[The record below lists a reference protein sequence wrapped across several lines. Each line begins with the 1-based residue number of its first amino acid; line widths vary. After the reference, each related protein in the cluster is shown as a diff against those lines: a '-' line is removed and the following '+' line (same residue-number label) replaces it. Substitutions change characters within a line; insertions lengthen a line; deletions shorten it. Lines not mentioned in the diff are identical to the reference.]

1 MTKNF
6 FVFLMLVSFSLI
18 SCVSR
23 MSDYNEEKLLSENTD
38 SAEGNRL
45 AGNSKLDVL
54 ESSGKNHEFR
64 IVDLENQVKKLNYLI
79 NDLTQDNNV
88 SKKIISILKN
98 DVSSLTEQLAT
109 NKKEIE
115 IIKRGIRSGIFEDQ
129 PSEKQSP
136 AQIGLSMLPDMNE
149 GRDIYFEK
157 KESPILPN
165 TSSMQMKETNLA
177 DPTGPTQLIA
187 EAEIKLRQAQYGE
200 AILELNKLKKN
211 YPNFDD
217 KGHSYLLSSEAWLRL
232 GEYNNVLNELRTYY
246 IKFPNSPE
254 LTHAK
259 LLEGQTYEKLNS
271 KSKAAQIYQEVITL
285 SPQSTD
291 AQNARDGLLRM
302 RDAK

>member
-1 MTKNF
+1 M
-6 FVFLMLVSFSLI
+6 
-18 SCVSR
+18 R
-23 MSDYNEEKLLSENTD
+23 
-38 SAEGNRL
+38 
-45 AGNSKLDVL
+45 
-54 ESSGKNHEFR
+54 
-64 IVDLENQVKKLNYLI
+64 
-79 NDLTQDNNV
+79 DNNV

-98 DVSSLTEQLAT
+98 DVSSLTEQIAT

-115 IIKRGIRSGIFEDQ
+115 IIKRGLRSGIFEDQ
-129 PSEKQSP
+129 GSGDKQSP

-149 GRDIYFEK
+149 GRDMYFEK

-165 TSSMQMKETNLA
+165 TTSLQAKEMSLA
-177 DPTGPTQLIA
+177 DPTGPNQLIA
-187 EAEIKLRQAQYGE
+187 EAEVKLRQAQYGE

-285 SPQSTD
+285 SPQSVD